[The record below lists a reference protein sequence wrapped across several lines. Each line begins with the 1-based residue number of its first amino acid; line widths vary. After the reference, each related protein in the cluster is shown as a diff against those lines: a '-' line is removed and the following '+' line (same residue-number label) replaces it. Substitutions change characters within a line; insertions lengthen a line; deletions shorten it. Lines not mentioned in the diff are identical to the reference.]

1 VAKKKSNLKDI
12 LAKAKA
18 SKRVAELRGVVANA
32 DIKELRIAVLA
43 STLELL
49 GVSAELIMAIDD
61 KETAGAYLL
70 RVAYLGGVQ
79 AKVGFNLG
87 DLVDILNSPIEGEEG
102 DRDV

>member
-1 VAKKKSNLKDI
+1 MAKKKANYQDV

-18 SKRVAELRGVVANA
+18 IKQVADLRGVVANT
-32 DIKELRIAVLA
+32 DIRELRIAVLA

-49 GVSAELIMAIDD
+49 GVSADMIMAIED

-79 AKVGFNLG
+79 AKVGINFG
-87 DLVDILNSPIEGEEG
+87 DLVDILNGPIEGENDG
-102 DRDV
+102 